1 MTKMDRQWR
10 QWIANGNNG
19 LPLTT
24 VQEALLAIH
33 WFQTVPVNYI
43 PKPNGSPMATMATM
57 HHHYRHWCSIVAI
70 DDSSSPLAIHCRHW
84 RSIVAIDVIV
94 AIGDELS
101 PLSPLA
107 PLAPVGDVKYCI
119 AIYFRHGDIQVVAT
133 LDH

>member
-1 MTKMDRQWR
+1 M
-10 QWIANGNNG
+10 ALPHG
-19 LPLTT
+19 LIKNLNHTPL
-24 VQEALLAIH
+24 
-33 WFQTVPVNYI
+33 NYI
-43 PKPNGSPMATMATM
+43 PKPNRSLMATM

-94 AIGDELS
+94 TIGDEWS

-107 PLAPVGDVKYCI
+107 PLAPVGDIRYCI
-119 AIYFRHGDIQVVAT
+119 AIYFRHGDIPVVAT